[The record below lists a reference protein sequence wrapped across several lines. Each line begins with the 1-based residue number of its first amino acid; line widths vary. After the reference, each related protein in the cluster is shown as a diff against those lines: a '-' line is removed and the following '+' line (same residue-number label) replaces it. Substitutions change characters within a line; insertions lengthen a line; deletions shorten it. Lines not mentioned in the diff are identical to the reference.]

1 MPILYIQFLSEFIWL
16 KCFAHYFFQLITN
29 LVHREWQRHQR
40 LHDVELPDITA
51 TKARKVA
58 TSTSREIGFSK
69 EEQETLALNV
79 MGHRKEPSDKYYD
92 KSRKTSTR
100 VAVTQKLRRHFK
112 VNQSYFNFLTYY
124 SSLKIKY
131 KKIIQNQL
139 ALLVYKLYPVYNEYM
154 KIWEKNTDLNW

>member
-1 MPILYIQFLSEFIWL
+1 MT
-16 KCFAHYFFQLITN
+16 K

-79 MGHRKEPSDKYYD
+79 MGHRKETSDKYYD
-92 KSRKTSTR
+92 KSRKTSKR
-100 VAVTQKLRRHFK
+100 VAVTTKLRKHYK
-112 VNQSYFNFLTYY
+112 VYQSYFNFLTYY
-124 SSLKIKY
+124 SSFKNKVQ
-131 KKIIQNQL
+131 KKKEFTVGKKSGGNN
-139 ALLVYKLYPVYNEYM
+139 LYARRAS
-154 KIWEKNTDLNW
+154 